1 MSRPSAG
8 NRKSTAG
15 RSIKGEYI
23 ETDTGNKVSRRAKIE
38 GTPNIMLAG
47 RTVIMADVHLRGDL
61 HRTAD
66 SATSSSNTTIS
77 MGKYTVIATGCTIHP
92 PSRLSRGIMHFYPVK
107 IGDHVYIGP
116 ECHVSSISIASHVH
130 IGPRCVLGPF
140 SIVKENVRILDGA
153 VVPQG
158 MVIPPGVVVG
168 GSPARVVGEV
178 PEGWGASGRA
188 GETVEGGELR
198 ELVRSIRG

>member
-8 NRKSTAG
+8 HRKSTTS

-38 GTPNIMLAG
+38 GTSNIMLAG

-66 SATSSSNTTIS
+66 TSGSGSTTTIT
-77 MGKYTVIATGCTIHP
+77 MGKYTVVSTGCTIHP
-92 PSRLSRGIMHFYPVK
+92 PSRLSRGQIHYYPMK

-116 ECHVSSISIASHVH
+116 ECSVSSVSIASHVH
-130 IGPRCVLGPF
+130 VEPRCVLGPF
-140 SIVKENVRILDGA
+140 SIVKENVKILEGS
-153 VVPQG
+153 VVPAG
-158 MVIPPGVVVG
+158 MVIPPGSVVG
-168 GSPARVVGEV
+168 GSPARVLDEV
-178 PEGWGASGRA
+178 PEGWGAGGKA

-198 ELVRSIRG
+198 DLVRSIRG